1 MGKLR
6 DIIKDKDNKE
16 KMEKEKTQQNDIY
29 LENNKKMKELFSE
42 HETIENEVKELLK
55 KKNKLN
61 NNLSSKEVEEDIN
74 KANRKSVLN
83 NLKIEYKK
91 SKEEVLQVLKK
102 NKEVS
107 AIIKLIYIFYNIL
120 QYLTKKED
128 RIKKLIIILNKL
140 LIEYAKRSELAKKE
154 NVNANSNDE
163 DNLDN
168 ILFDKKKSMN
178 LKNISKNIVE
188 EINNQITNL

>member
-168 ILFDKKKSMN
+168 ILFDKNKSMN

>member
-1 MGKLR
+1 
-6 DIIKDKDNKE
+6 
-16 KMEKEKTQQNDIY
+16 
-29 LENNKKMKELFSE
+29 
-42 HETIENEVKELLK
+42 
-55 KKNKLN
+55 
-61 NNLSSKEVEEDIN
+61 
-74 KANRKSVLN
+74 
-83 NLKIEYKK
+83 
-91 SKEEVLQVLKK
+91 
-102 NKEVS
+102 
-107 AIIKLIYIFYNIL
+107 
-120 QYLTKKED
+120 
-128 RIKKLIIILNKL
+128 

>member
-120 QYLTKKED
+120 
-128 RIKKLIIILNKL
+128 
-140 LIEYAKRSELAKKE
+140 
-154 NVNANSNDE
+154 
-163 DNLDN
+163 
-168 ILFDKKKSMN
+168 
-178 LKNISKNIVE
+178 
-188 EINNQITNL
+188 